1 MKFKVGDKV
10 AVYEGYQDRKTGVV
24 QKPMYTSKDINTDN
38 PQYFS
43 VLLDKEWG
51 YGCTYHYKQCRNL
64 VKKKTNTI
72 KEILS
77 TYDERLKKLEDT
89 VEKLISSQKAVC
101 VQCNKP
107 WDYNLG
113 RCLGCDILIGKCK
126 KCGNYLSLSMGIYC
140 LNCSS

>member
-51 YGCTYHYKQCRNL
+51 YGCTYHYKQCRKL
-64 VKKKTNTI
+64 VNKKTNKTVNFPDW
-72 KEILS
+72 LS
-77 TYDERLKKLEDT
+77 YYIDLHNDRFKKLEDK
-89 VEKLISSQKAVC
+89 VEKLEKNYQYEVKIWDEPVIYKTICPLC
-101 VQCNKP
+101 VGSV
-107 WDYNLG
+107 D
-113 RCLGCDILIGKCK
+113 
-126 KCGNYLSLSMGIYC
+126 KCGCNMTMT
-140 LNCSS
+140 